1 MKSGLREYIIKFLE
15 QKGIRM
21 LEICSSDTHEKSGFR
36 TSEGYYPFG
45 HITKF
50 ETIADHYQK
59 LIDLAYN
66 KLDVY
71 GYEVFHIVS
80 TVKVM
85 GTNQFQDYSISLDK
99 AINLTKKFLIIT
111 FGVISLML
119 IVTN

>member
-21 LEICSSDTHEKSGFR
+21 LEICSSDTHENSGFR

-50 ETIADHYQK
+50 ETIADHYYK
-59 LIDLAYN
+59 LIELAYE
-66 KLDVY
+66 KLEVY

-85 GTNQFQDYSISLDK
+85 GTNQFREYSNALDK
-99 AINLTKKFLIIT
+99 AMNLTKKFLIIT
-111 FGVISLML
+111 FGVILLML

>member
-1 MKSGLREYIIKFLE
+1 
-15 QKGIRM
+15 M

-59 LIDLAYN
+59 LIDLAYT

-99 AINLTKKFLIIT
+99 AMNLTKKFLIIT
-111 FGVISLML
+111 FGVISLMMV
-119 IVTN
+119 VTN